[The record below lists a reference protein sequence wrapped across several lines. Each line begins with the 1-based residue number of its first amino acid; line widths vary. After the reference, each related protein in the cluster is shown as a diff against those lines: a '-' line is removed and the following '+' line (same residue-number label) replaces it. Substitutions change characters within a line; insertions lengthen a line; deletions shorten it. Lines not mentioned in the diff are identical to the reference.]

1 MPAWYL
7 LLALAFIV
15 ANGFF
20 VAAEFAM
27 VKVRPTQL
35 AELTAKGSSRARMT
49 RRLLKRLDAYLA
61 ACQVGITIASLG
73 LGWIGEPAF
82 AKLLMPLFPAAVAHS
97 IAAAIAFALISTLH
111 IVFGEQV
118 PKFLSIEKPVGVA
131 LSTAHLLHAFYIIT
145 FPAIWFLRGMT
156 NAGLRLFRIPV
167 PTEPNEVRSEEELR
181 AILAH
186 SEKTGVL
193 SEEN

>member
-61 ACQVGITIASLG
+61 AC
-73 LGWIGEPAF
+73 
-82 AKLLMPLFPAAVAHS
+82 
-97 IAAAIAFALISTLH
+97 
-111 IVFGEQV
+111 
-118 PKFLSIEKPVGVA
+118 
-131 LSTAHLLHAFYIIT
+131 
-145 FPAIWFLRGMT
+145 
-156 NAGLRLFRIPV
+156 
-167 PTEPNEVRSEEELR
+167 
-181 AILAH
+181 
-186 SEKTGVL
+186 
-193 SEEN
+193 